1 MQILLTKLIY
11 IIFLLS
17 FFGCEET
24 KEPEDCAGIEG
35 GANICGCMDS
45 SASNFDSLA
54 TFDDGS
60 CEYLLN
66 GIPIEWLK
74 TFQVSNNSYYDE
86 SWKVIPTFD
95 GGFVIAGAS
104 DYKGLLIKTDS
115 AGEKEWHQVYENS
128 TTLYSVIE
136 ISDGGF
142 VATGYY
148 ECDDM
153 DCYPE
158 LYLLK
163 TDSQGAIEW
172 EISDGTEENNEWAK
186 DVIETEDD
194 HLVITGVWN
203 DDGWNS
209 KAVLRKY
216 TKNGELVWHK
226 TFSNSTANE
235 GNALMENSDNEL
247 IFVGYSGTQH
257 GSYNHYMVKTDSDGN
272 QIWKK
277 KAQSIGDALLHSIC
291 PTPSGGFI
299 AAGFCNSFR
308 SNYLIE
314 RNNSGG
320 KVWEDCFIDETSR
333 YGYYDIVLSSDGGYF
348 LIDELSHLVK
358 IDANGDILYD
368 IKLNHVNQS
377 IMELEGGDI
386 VIGGYGFREGNSGG
400 PISLLRLNPSR
411 INNKLK

>member
-153 DCYPE
+153 DCYPD

-163 TDSQGAIEW
+163 TDSEGAIEW

-377 IMELEGGDI
+377 IMELEDGDI

>member
-1 MQILLTKLIY
+1 MQILLIKLIY

-35 GANICGCMDS
+35 EANICGCMDS

-153 DCYPE
+153 DCYPD

-163 TDSQGAIEW
+163 TDSEGAVEW

-186 DVIETEDD
+186 DVIETNDE

-209 KAVLRKY
+209 KAFLRKY

-314 RNNSGG
+314 RNNLGG
-320 KVWEDCFIDETSR
+320 KVWEDCIIDETSH
-333 YGYYDIVLSSDGGYF
+333 YGYYDITPTSDGGYF
-348 LIDELSHLVK
+348 LIDELSYLVK

-368 IKLNHVNQS
+368 VKLNHVNQS
-377 IMELEGGDI
+377 IMELDDGDI
-386 VIGGYGFREGNSGG
+386 VMGGYGFREGNSGG

-411 INNKLK
+411 INNKLR

>member
-1 MQILLTKLIY
+1 MNQYKKVIRYIPLLI
-11 IIFLLS
+11 S
-17 FFGCEET
+17 CEDSEY
-24 KEPEDCAGIEG
+24 EDRLGIEG
-35 GANICGCMDS
+35 EANIYGWMDS
-45 SASNFDSLA
+45 SASNFDFLA

-74 TFQVSNNSYYDE
+74 TYQVSNNSYYDE
-86 SWKVIPTFD
+86 SWKVITTFD

-104 DYKGLLIKTDS
+104 DYKGLLIKTDP

-136 ISDGGF
+136 ISDGGY

-153 DCYPE
+153 DCYPD

-163 TDSQGAIEW
+163 TDSEGAVEW

-186 DVIETEDD
+186 DVIETDD
-194 HLVITGVWN
+194 EHLVITGVWN

-209 KAVLRKY
+209 KAFLRKY

-235 GNALMENSDNEL
+235 GNALMESSDDEL
-247 IFVGYSGTQH
+247 ISAGYSGTQH

-333 YGYYDIVLSSDGGYF
+333 YGYYDIATSSDGGYF
-348 LIDELSHLVK
+348 LIDELSYLVK
-358 IDANGDILYD
+358 IDANGNILYNV
-368 IKLNHVNQS
+368 KLNHVNQS
-377 IMELEGGDI
+377 IMELEDGDI
-386 VIGGYGFREGNSGG
+386 VIGGYGFIEGNSGG

-411 INNKLK
+411 INNRLK

>member
-104 DYKGLLIKTDS
+104 DYNGLLIKTDS

-153 DCYPE
+153 DCYPD

-163 TDSQGAIEW
+163 TDSEGAVEW

-186 DVIETEDD
+186 DVIETNDE

-209 KAVLRKY
+209 KAFLRKY

-411 INNKLK
+411 INNKLR

>member
-1 MQILLTKLIY
+1 MQILLIKLIY
-11 IIFLLS
+11 FIFLFS

-35 GANICGCMDS
+35 EANICGCMDS

-136 ISDGGF
+136 ISDGGYI
-142 VATGYY
+142 ATGYY

-153 DCYPE
+153 DCYPD

-163 TDSQGAIEW
+163 TDSEGAVEW

-186 DVIETEDD
+186 DVIETDD
-194 HLVITGVWN
+194 EHLVITGVWN

-209 KAVLRKY
+209 KAFLRKY

-257 GSYNHYMVKTDSDGN
+257 GSYNHYMVKTDYEGN

-277 KAQSIGDALLHSIC
+277 KAQSLGDALLHSIC

-320 KVWEDCFIDETSR
+320 KVWEDCFIDETSH
-333 YGYYDIVLSSDGGYF
+333 YGYYDITPTSDGGYF
-348 LIDELSHLVK
+348 LIDELSYLVK

-368 IKLNHVNQS
+368 VKLNHVNQS
-377 IMELEGGDI
+377 IMELDDGDI
-386 VIGGYGFREGNSGG
+386 VMGGYGFREGNSGG

-411 INNKLK
+411 INNKLR

>member
-1 MQILLTKLIY
+1 M
-11 IIFLLS
+11 
-17 FFGCEET
+17 
-24 KEPEDCAGIEG
+24 
-35 GANICGCMDS
+35 
-45 SASNFDSLA
+45 ASNFDSLA

-74 TFQVSNNSYYDE
+74 TYQVSNNSYYDE

-104 DYKGLLIKTDS
+104 DYKGLLIKTDP
-115 AGEKEWHQVYENS
+115 AGEKEWHQTYENS

-153 DCYPE
+153 DCYPD

-163 TDSQGAIEW
+163 TDSEGAVEW

-186 DVIETEDD
+186 DVIETDD
-194 HLVITGVWN
+194 EHLVITGVWN

-209 KAVLRKY
+209 KAFLRKY

-333 YGYYDIVLSSDGGYF
+333 YGYYDITPTSDGGYF
-348 LIDELSHLVK
+348 LIDELSYLVK

-368 IKLNHVNQS
+368 VKLNHVNQS
-377 IMELEGGDI
+377 IMELDDGDI
-386 VIGGYGFREGNSGG
+386 VMGGYGFREGNSGG

>member
-1 MQILLTKLIY
+1 MQILLIKLIY

-66 GIPIEWLK
+66 GIPIKWLK
-74 TFQVSNNSYYDE
+74 TYQISNSSDYDE
-86 SWKVIPTFD
+86 SWKVIATSD

-115 AGEKEWHQVYENS
+115 QGEKEWHQVYENS
-128 TTLYSVIE
+128 TTLYSVVE
-136 ISDGGF
+136 ISEGGY
-142 VATGYY
+142 AASGYY
-148 ECDDM
+148 ECNSM

-163 TDSQGAIEW
+163 TDSEGNIEW
-172 EISDGTEENNEWAK
+172 ETSDGTPENNEWAK
-186 DVIETEDD
+186 DIIETSDN

-209 KAVLRKY
+209 KAFLRKY
-216 TKNGELVWHK
+216 TKNGELVWHQI
-226 TFSNSTANE
+226 FSNSTANE
-235 GNALMENSDNEL
+235 GNALIESANGEL

-272 QIWKK
+272 HIWKK
-277 KAQSIGDALLHSIC
+277 KAQSIGDALLHAIC
-291 PTPSGGFI
+291 PAPSGGFI
-299 AAGFCNSFR
+299 ASGFCNSFR

-314 RNNSGG
+314 RNSSGN
-320 KVWEDCFIDETSR
+320 KVWEDCFIDESSH
-333 YGYYDIVLSSDGGYF
+333 YGYYDITSSSDGGYF
-348 LIDELSHLVK
+348 LIDELSYLVK
-358 IDANGDILYD
+358 IDDSGNHIYSA
-368 IKLNHVNQS
+368 KLNYVNQS
-377 IMELEGGDI
+377 VIELDNGELA
-386 VIGGYGFREGNSGG
+386 IGGFGFREGNSGG
-400 PISLLRLNPSR
+400 PISLLRLDPSN
-411 INNKLK
+411 IE

>member
-1 MQILLTKLIY
+1 MQILLIKLIY

-153 DCYPE
+153 DCYPD

-163 TDSQGAIEW
+163 TDSEGAVEW

-186 DVIETEDD
+186 DVIETNDE

-209 KAVLRKY
+209 KAFLRKY

-377 IMELEGGDI
+377 IMELDDGDI
-386 VIGGYGFREGNSGG
+386 VMGGYGFREGNSGG

-411 INNKLK
+411 INNKLR

>member
-153 DCYPE
+153 DCYPD

-163 TDSQGAIEW
+163 TDSEGAVEW

-186 DVIETEDD
+186 DVIETNDE

-209 KAVLRKY
+209 KAFLRKY

-377 IMELEGGDI
+377 IMEQEDGDI

>member
-148 ECDDM
+148 ECDYM
-153 DCYPE
+153 DCYPD

-163 TDSQGAIEW
+163 TDSEGAVEW

-186 DVIETEDD
+186 DVIETNDE

-209 KAVLRKY
+209 KAFLRKY

>member
-1 MQILLTKLIY
+1 MIKLIY
-11 IIFLLS
+11 IILLLS
-17 FFGCEET
+17 LFGCEET

-45 SASNFDSLA
+45 LASNFDSLA

-74 TFQVSNNSYYDE
+74 TYQVSNNSYYDE
-86 SWKVIPTFD
+86 SWKAIPTFE

-115 AGEKEWHQVYENS
+115 AGKKEWHQVYENS

-153 DCYPE
+153 DCYPD

-163 TDSQGAIEW
+163 TDSEGAVEW
-172 EISDGTEENNEWAK
+172 EILDGTEENNEWAK
-186 DVIETEDD
+186 DVIETDDD

-209 KAVLRKY
+209 KAFLRKY

-257 GSYNHYMVKTDSDGN
+257 GSYNHYMVKTDSEGN

-320 KVWEDCFIDETSR
+320 KVWEDCIIDETSH
-333 YGYYDIVLSSDGGYF
+333 YGYYDITPTSDGGYF
-348 LIDELSHLVK
+348 LIDELSYLVK

-368 IKLNHVNQS
+368 VKLNYVNQS
-377 IMELEGGDI
+377 IMELDDGDI
-386 VIGGYGFREGNSGG
+386 VMGGYGFREGNSGG

-411 INNKLK
+411 INNKLR

>member
-1 MQILLTKLIY
+1 MNYYKKVMYFTF
-11 IIFLLS
+11 FLAS
-17 FFGCEET
+17 CEDTEL
-24 KEPEDCAGIEG
+24 KDCAGVDG
-35 GANICGCMDS
+35 GNAICGCTDIV
-45 SASNFDSLA
+45 ASNFDSLA

-74 TFQVSNNSYYDE
+74 TYQVSNNSYYDE
-86 SWKVIPTFD
+86 SWKVISTSD

-104 DYKGLLIKTDS
+104 DDKGLLIKTDP
-115 AGEKEWHQVYENS
+115 AGEKEWHQTYENS

-136 ISDGGF
+136 ISDGGY

-153 DCYPE
+153 DCYPD

-163 TDSQGAIEW
+163 TDSEGAVEW

-186 DVIETEDD
+186 DVIETDD
-194 HLVITGVWN
+194 EHLVITGVWN

-209 KAVLRKY
+209 KAFLRKY

-235 GNALMENSDNEL
+235 GNALMEGSDNEL

-320 KVWEDCFIDETSR
+320 KVWEDCFIDETSH
-333 YGYYDIVLSSDGGYF
+333 YGYYDITPTSDGGYF
-348 LIDELSHLVK
+348 LIDELSYLVK

-368 IKLNHVNQS
+368 VKLNHVNQS
-377 IMELEGGDI
+377 IMELDDGDI
-386 VIGGYGFREGNSGG
+386 VMGGYGFREGNSGG

-411 INNKLK
+411 INNKLR

>member
-153 DCYPE
+153 DCYPD

-163 TDSQGAIEW
+163 TDSEGAVEW

-186 DVIETEDD
+186 DVIETNDE

-209 KAVLRKY
+209 KAFLRKY

-377 IMELEGGDI
+377 IMELEDGDI

>member
-1 MQILLTKLIY
+1 MQILLIKLIY

-35 GANICGCMDS
+35 EANICGCMDS

-153 DCYPE
+153 DCYPD

-163 TDSQGAIEW
+163 TDSEGAVEW

-186 DVIETEDD
+186 DVIETNDE

-209 KAVLRKY
+209 KAFLRKY
-216 TKNGELVWHK
+216 TKNGELIWHK

-235 GNALMENSDNEL
+235 GNALMENLDNEL

-314 RNNSGG
+314 RNNLGG
-320 KVWEDCFIDETSR
+320 KVWEDCIIDETSH
-333 YGYYDIVLSSDGGYF
+333 YGYYDITPTSDGGYF
-348 LIDELSHLVK
+348 LIDELSYLVK

-368 IKLNHVNQS
+368 VKLNHVNQS
-377 IMELEGGDI
+377 IMELDDGDI
-386 VIGGYGFREGNSGG
+386 VMGGYGFREGNSGG

-411 INNKLK
+411 INNKLR

>member
-86 SWKVIPTFD
+86 SWKVITTFD

-348 LIDELSHLVK
+348 LIDELSHLVR

-377 IMELEGGDI
+377 IMELEDGDI

>member
-209 KAVLRKY
+209 KAFLRKY

-377 IMELEGGDI
+377 IMELEDGDI

>member
-104 DYKGLLIKTDS
+104 DYKGLLIKTDP
-115 AGEKEWHQVYENS
+115 AGEKEWHQAYENS

-136 ISDGGF
+136 ISDGGY

-153 DCYPE
+153 DCYPD

-163 TDSQGAIEW
+163 TDSEGAVEW

-186 DVIETEDD
+186 DVIETNDE

-209 KAVLRKY
+209 KAFLRKY

-235 GNALMENSDNEL
+235 GNALIENSDNEL

>member
-1 MQILLTKLIY
+1 MQILLIKLIY
-11 IIFLLS
+11 FIFLLS

>member
-209 KAVLRKY
+209 KAFLRKY

>member
-1 MQILLTKLIY
+1 MENINNYKKVLYFTL
-11 IIFLLS
+11 FLVS
-17 FFGCEET
+17 CEDTEL
-24 KEPEDCAGIEG
+24 KDCG
-35 GANICGCMDS
+35 GFDGGNAICGCIDS
-45 SASNFDSLA
+45 AASNFDSLA

-66 GIPIEWLK
+66 GISIEWLK
-74 TFQVSNNSYYDE
+74 TYQVSNNSYYDE

-95 GGFVIAGAS
+95 GGFLIAGAS
-104 DYKGLLIKTDS
+104 DYNGLLIKTDS

-142 VATGYY
+142 LATGYY
-148 ECDDM
+148 ECNDM

-163 TDSQGAIEW
+163 TDSEGAVEW
-172 EISDGTEENNEWAK
+172 EITDGTEENNEWAK
-186 DVIETEDD
+186 DVIETDDD

-209 KAVLRKY
+209 KAFLRKY

-235 GNALMENSDNEL
+235 GNALMESSDDEL
-247 IFVGYSGTQH
+247 IFAGYSGTQH

-333 YGYYDIVLSSDGGYF
+333 YGYYDITTSSDGGYF
-348 LIDELSHLVK
+348 LIDELSYLVK
-358 IDANGDILYD
+358 IDANGIILYNV
-368 IKLNHVNQS
+368 KLDHVNQS
-377 IMELEGGDI
+377 IMELDNGDI

-411 INNKLK
+411 INNRLK

>member
-186 DVIETEDD
+186 DVIKTEDD

-209 KAVLRKY
+209 KAFLRKY

>member
-1 MQILLTKLIY
+1 M
-11 IIFLLS
+11 
-17 FFGCEET
+17 
-24 KEPEDCAGIEG
+24 
-35 GANICGCMDS
+35 
-45 SASNFDSLA
+45 
-54 TFDDGS
+54 
-60 CEYLLN
+60 
-66 GIPIEWLK
+66 
-74 TFQVSNNSYYDE
+74 
-86 SWKVIPTFD
+86 
-95 GGFVIAGAS
+95 
-104 DYKGLLIKTDS
+104 LIKTDP
-115 AGEKEWHQVYENS
+115 AGEKEWHQTYENS

-136 ISDGGF
+136 ISDGGY

-148 ECDDM
+148 ECADM
-153 DCYPE
+153 DCYPD

-163 TDSQGAIEW
+163 TDSEGAVEW

-186 DVIETEDD
+186 DVIETDD
-194 HLVITGVWN
+194 EHLVITGVWN

-209 KAVLRKY
+209 KAFLRKY

-257 GSYNHYMVKTDSDGN
+257 GSYNHYMVKTDSEGN

-277 KAQSIGDALLHSIC
+277 KAQSMGDALLHSIC

-320 KVWEDCFIDETSR
+320 KVWEDCIIDETSH
-333 YGYYDIVLSSDGGYF
+333 YGYYDITPTSDGGYF
-348 LIDELSHLVK
+348 LIDELSYLVK

-368 IKLNHVNQS
+368 VKLNHVNQS
-377 IMELEGGDI
+377 IMELDDGDI
-386 VIGGYGFREGNSGG
+386 VMGGYGFREGNSGG

>member
-1 MQILLTKLIY
+1 MQILLIKLIY

-35 GANICGCMDS
+35 EANICGCMDS

-153 DCYPE
+153 DCYPD

-163 TDSQGAIEW
+163 TDSEGAVEW

-186 DVIETEDD
+186 DVIETNDE

-209 KAVLRKY
+209 KAFLRKY

-235 GNALMENSDNEL
+235 GNALMENLDNEL

-314 RNNSGG
+314 RNNLGG
-320 KVWEDCFIDETSR
+320 KVWEDCIIDETSH
-333 YGYYDIVLSSDGGYF
+333 YGYYDITPTSDGGYF
-348 LIDELSHLVK
+348 LIDELSYLVK

-368 IKLNHVNQS
+368 VKLNHVNQS
-377 IMELEGGDI
+377 IMELDDGDI
-386 VIGGYGFREGNSGG
+386 VMGGYGFREGNSGG

-411 INNKLK
+411 INNKLR

>member
-1 MQILLTKLIY
+1 MENMNYYKKVMYFTF
-11 IIFLLS
+11 FLAS
-17 FFGCEET
+17 CEDTEL
-24 KEPEDCAGIEG
+24 KDCAGVDG
-35 GANICGCMDS
+35 GNAICGCTDIV
-45 SASNFDSLA
+45 ASNFDSLA

-66 GIPIEWLK
+66 GISIKWLK

-86 SWKVIPTFD
+86 SWKVISTSD

-104 DYKGLLIKTDS
+104 DYKGLLIKTDP
-115 AGEKEWHQVYENS
+115 AGEKEWHQTYENS

-136 ISDGGF
+136 ISDGGY

-153 DCYPE
+153 DCYPD

-163 TDSQGAIEW
+163 TDSEGAVEW
-172 EISDGTEENNEWAK
+172 EISDGIEENNEWAK
-186 DVIETEDD
+186 DVIETNDE

-209 KAVLRKY
+209 KAFLRKY

-257 GSYNHYMVKTDSDGN
+257 GSYNHYMVKTDSEGN

-320 KVWEDCFIDETSR
+320 KVWEDCFIDETSH
-333 YGYYDIVLSSDGGYF
+333 YGYYDITPTSDGGYF
-348 LIDELSHLVK
+348 LIDELSYLVK

-368 IKLNHVNQS
+368 VKLNHVNQS
-377 IMELEGGDI
+377 IMELDDGDI
-386 VIGGYGFREGNSGG
+386 VMGGYGFREGNSGG

>member
-1 MQILLTKLIY
+1 MQILLIKLIY

-377 IMELEGGDI
+377 IMELEDGDI

>member
-1 MQILLTKLIY
+1 MNYYKKVMYFTH
-11 IIFLLS
+11 FLAS
-17 FFGCEET
+17 CEDTEL
-24 KEPEDCAGIEG
+24 KDCAGVDG
-35 GANICGCMDS
+35 GNAICGCTDIV
-45 SASNFDSLA
+45 ASNFDSLA

-74 TFQVSNNSYYDE
+74 TYQVSNNSYYDE
-86 SWKVIPTFD
+86 SWKVISTSD

-104 DYKGLLIKTDS
+104 DYKGLLIKTDP
-115 AGEKEWHQVYENS
+115 AGEKEWHQTYENS

-136 ISDGGF
+136 ISDGGY

-153 DCYPE
+153 DCYPD

-163 TDSQGAIEW
+163 TDSEGAVEW

-186 DVIETEDD
+186 DVIETDD
-194 HLVITGVWN
+194 EHLVITGVWN

-209 KAVLRKY
+209 KAFLRKY

-320 KVWEDCFIDETSR
+320 KVWEDCFIDETSH
-333 YGYYDIVLSSDGGYF
+333 YGYYDITPTSDGGYF
-348 LIDELSHLVK
+348 LIDELSYLVK

-368 IKLNHVNQS
+368 VKLNHVNQS
-377 IMELEGGDI
+377 IMELDDGDI
-386 VIGGYGFREGNSGG
+386 VMGGYGFREGNSGG

>member
-1 MQILLTKLIY
+1 MQILLIKLIY
-11 IIFLLS
+11 ITFLLS

-153 DCYPE
+153 DCYPD

-163 TDSQGAIEW
+163 TDSEGAVEW

-186 DVIETEDD
+186 DVIETDD
-194 HLVITGVWN
+194 EHLVITGVWN

-209 KAVLRKY
+209 KAFLRKY

-368 IKLNHVNQS
+368 VKLNHVNQS
-377 IMELEGGDI
+377 IMELEDGDI

>member
-1 MQILLTKLIY
+1 MENMNYYKKVMYFT
-11 IIFLLS
+11 FLAS
-17 FFGCEET
+17 CEDTEL
-24 KEPEDCAGIEG
+24 KDCAGVDG
-35 GANICGCMDS
+35 GNAICGCMDIV
-45 SASNFDSLA
+45 ASNFDSLA

-74 TFQVSNNSYYDE
+74 TYQVSNNSYYDE
-86 SWKVIPTFD
+86 SWKVISTFD

-115 AGEKEWHQVYENS
+115 AGEKEWHQTYENS

-153 DCYPE
+153 DCYPD

-163 TDSQGAIEW
+163 TDSEGAVEW

-186 DVIETEDD
+186 DVIETDD
-194 HLVITGVWN
+194 EHLVITGVWN

-209 KAVLRKY
+209 KAFLRKY

-257 GSYNHYMVKTDSDGN
+257 GSYNHYMVKTDSEGN

-320 KVWEDCFIDETSR
+320 KVWEDCFIDETSH
-333 YGYYDIVLSSDGGYF
+333 YGYYDITLSSDGGYF
-348 LIDELSHLVK
+348 LIDELSYLVK

-368 IKLNHVNQS
+368 VKLNHVNQS
-377 IMELEGGDI
+377 IMELDDGDI
-386 VIGGYGFREGNSGG
+386 VMGGYGFREGNSGG

>member
-1 MQILLTKLIY
+1 MQILLIKLIY

-35 GANICGCMDS
+35 EANICGCMDS

-153 DCYPE
+153 DCYPD

-163 TDSQGAIEW
+163 TDSEGAVEW

-186 DVIETEDD
+186 DVIETNDE

-209 KAVLRKY
+209 KAFLRKY

-235 GNALMENSDNEL
+235 GNALMENLDNEL

-320 KVWEDCFIDETSR
+320 KVWEDCIIDETSH
-333 YGYYDIVLSSDGGYF
+333 YGYYDITPTSDGGYF
-348 LIDELSHLVK
+348 LIDELSYLVK

-368 IKLNHVNQS
+368 VKLNHVNQS
-377 IMELEGGDI
+377 IMELDDGDI
-386 VIGGYGFREGNSGG
+386 VMGGYGFREGNSGG

-411 INNKLK
+411 INNKLR

>member
-1 MQILLTKLIY
+1 MQILLIKLIY

-153 DCYPE
+153 DCYPD

-163 TDSQGAIEW
+163 TDSEGAVEW

-186 DVIETEDD
+186 DVIETNDE

-209 KAVLRKY
+209 KAFLRKY

-377 IMELEGGDI
+377 IMELEDGDI

>member
-186 DVIETEDD
+186 DVIETDD
-194 HLVITGVWN
+194 EHLVITGVWN

-209 KAVLRKY
+209 KAFLRKY